1 MPSLNQMKASDLP
14 LLVSIGHGMAFILET
29 DDTEA
34 QASCTTFTREL
45 QALKALAATSAQR
58 SAHRIIALRTG

>member
-14 LLVSIGHGMAFILET
+14 LLLSIGHGMGFILET

-34 QASCTTFTREL
+34 QPAEASCTTFSREL
-45 QALKALAATSAQR
+45 
-58 SAHRIIALRTG
+58 